1 MQETQVRFLS
11 WEDPL
16 EKGIT
21 IHSSILAWRIPM
33 DRGAWWVKLVHTLA
47 NPGWSDDLS
56 QYFSECTGQEAL
68 GGRDMELVEEMG
80 GDF

>member
-1 MQETQVRFLS
+1 METTLCEMRTCEF
-11 WEDPL
+11 PL
-16 EKGIT
+16 
-21 IHSSILAWRIPM
+21 
-33 DRGAWWVKLVHTLA
+33 KLVHTLA

>member
-1 MQETQVRFLS
+1 MRKFLLETMGKEECGRERHRQR
-11 WEDPL
+11 
-16 EKGIT
+16 
-21 IHSSILAWRIPM
+21 
-33 DRGAWWVKLVHTLA
+33 
-47 NPGWSDDLS
+47 SDDLS